1 MKLKEYEQIMRTGTP
16 SDRARAI
23 AAASNDKE
31 LSEEEFHQLTALIK
45 GAVRPHCPED
55 DAGRSKALGRGEPGE
70 HSAEAGDGGSQLYGA
85 GLAGRLAG
93 GRHQHPLQDCE
104 RDAGRSELPDGGDWG
119 TVIDRKQ
126 CIHVFEI
133 TRPGCLICAG
143 RDEKCR
149 EYKEHEEEQDEPHDR
164 A

>member
-1 MKLKEYEQIMRTGTP
+1 MKLEEYEQIMRTGTP

-23 AAASNDKE
+23 AAASDDKE
-31 LSEEEFHQLTALIK
+31 LSEEDFHQLTALIK
-45 GAVRPHCPED
+45 GAVRPTARKMTPD
-55 DAGRSKALGRGEPGE
+55 
-70 HSAEAGDGGSQLYGA
+70 EAGDGGSQLYGA
-85 GLAGRLAG
+85 GLAGRFAR

-119 TVIDRKQ
+119 TVTDRKQ